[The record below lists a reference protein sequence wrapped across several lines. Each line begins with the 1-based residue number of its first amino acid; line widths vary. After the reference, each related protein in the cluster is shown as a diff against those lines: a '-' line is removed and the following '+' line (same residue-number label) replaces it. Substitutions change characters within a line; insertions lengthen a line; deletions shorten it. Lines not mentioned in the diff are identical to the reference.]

1 MTELA
6 TLSAIDLIALYRR
19 KALSPAEYFGWLEQQ
34 VAAWEPSVHALYL
47 YRPEVGRAEA
57 KASTERWSK
66 GAPNGP
72 LDGVPV
78 TVKEI
83 IATRGDPIPLG
94 SAATTLVPATDDA
107 PSVARLREDG
117 AIIFAKTT
125 CPDYGMLSSGISSF
139 HPTTH
144 NPWDLT
150 KNPGGSSSGAG
161 AAGAA
166 GYGPLHLG
174 TDIGGSIRLPA
185 AWCGLFGLKP
195 SHGRVPVDPFY
206 LGRVAGPM
214 TRTVDDAAL
223 MMATISRFDPRDGM
237 SLPPASLDWLDHA
250 IDVKG
255 LRIGL
260 MLKAGCGLP
269 VEDEVQDAVIGAAK
283 AFERAGALVSD
294 IAPVMTRDMLD
305 GVDDFF
311 RARSWADLAGYA
323 PDLRARILPYIL
335 RWAEKGATMSGA
347 DAIRGY
353 NQTNEIRKA
362 AARTFQGV
370 DIVLSPTAPV
380 VTFPAE
386 WASPLNDP
394 ERPFEHIAFTVPW
407 NMAENPAASINCGF
421 SKAGLPIGLQIV
433 APRFADL
440 TVLRLS
446 RLFETWRGPLTNW
459 PQPGKAAVEP
469 GT

>member
-1 MTELA
+1 MTDLA
-6 TLSAIDLIALYRR
+6 NLSAVDLLAHYR
-19 KALSPAEYFGWLEQQ
+19 KKSLSPVEYVEWLERHID
-34 VAAWEPSVHALYL
+34 AWETSLKALYL
-47 YRPEVGRAEA
+47 YRPDAARVEARASEA
-57 KASTERWSK
+57 RYAK
-66 GAPNGP
+66 GEPAGP

-83 IATRGDPIPLG
+83 IATKGDPIPLG
-94 SAATTLVPATDDA
+94 SAATTLTPASDDA
-107 PSVARLREDG
+107 PSAARLREDG

-139 HPTTH
+139 HPTTR

-150 KNPGGSSSGAG
+150 RNPGGSSSGSG

-185 AWCGLFGLKP
+185 GWCALFGLKP
-195 SHGRVPVDPFY
+195 SHGRVPIDPFY

-214 TRTVDDAAL
+214 TRTVDDAVL
-223 MMATISRFDPRDGM
+223 MMKSITRPDGRDGM
-237 SLPPASLDWLDHA
+237 SLPPHDLDWSDLA

-260 MLKAGCGLP
+260 MLDAGCGMA
-269 VEDEVQDAVIGAAK
+269 VQDDVRNAVIAAAK
-283 AFERAGALVSD
+283 QFERAGATIVE
-294 IAPVMTRDMLD
+294 IEGVMTRAMLD
-305 GVDDFF
+305 GVDTFF
-311 RARSWADLAGYA
+311 RARSWADIETYDAES
-323 PDLRARILPYIL
+323 RAKILPYIL
-335 RWAEKGATMSGA
+335 TWAEKGAKLTGA
-347 DAIRGY
+347 DAMRGY

-362 AARTFQGV
+362 AARLFANV
-370 DIVLSPTAPV
+370 DLVLSPTAPV

-394 ERPFEHIAFTVPW
+394 ERPFEHICFTVPW

-421 SKAGLPIGLQIV
+421 DKDGYAIGLQIV
-433 APRFADL
+433 APRFADM
-440 TVLRLS
+440 TVLRVAKLY
-446 RLFETWRGPLTNW
+446 ETWRGPITNW
-459 PQPGKAAVEP
+459 PMPK
-469 GT
+469 

>member
-1 MTELA
+1 MNDLA
-6 TLSAIDLIALYRR
+6 SLSAVELTALFRK
-19 KALSPAEYFGWLEQQ
+19 KALSPVEYFDWLETHI
-34 VAAWEPSVHALYL
+34 AAWEPSLQALYL
-47 YRPEVGRAEA
+47 YRPEIGRAEA
-57 KASTERWSK
+57 LASAARWSK
-66 GAPNGP
+66 GAPKGP

-78 TVKEI
+78 TIKEI

-94 SAATTLVPATDDA
+94 SAATKLVPATDDA

-117 AIIFAKTT
+117 AVIFAKTT

-139 HPTTH
+139 HPTTR
-144 NPWDLT
+144 NPWDLG

-161 AAGAA
+161 AAGGA

-185 AWCGLFGLKP
+185 GWCGLFGLKP

-223 MMATISRFDPRDGM
+223 MMATISRFDRRDGM
-237 SLPPASLDWLDHA
+237 SLPPETLDWSELA

-260 MLKAGCGLP
+260 TLDAGCGMP
-269 VEDEVQDAVIGAAK
+269 VEDEVRDAVVKAAK
-283 AFERAGALVSD
+283 AFEQAGAVVTE
-294 IAPVMTRDMLD
+294 IEPVMTRDMLD

-311 RARSWADLAGYA
+311 RARSWADFEAYE
-323 PDLRARILPYIL
+323 PDLRAKILPYIL
-335 RWAEKGATMSGA
+335 TWAEKGATMSA
-347 DAIRGY
+347 AAAIRGY

-362 AARTFQGV
+362 AVRTFAKV
-370 DIVLSPTAPV
+370 DIVLSPTSPV
-380 VTFPAE
+380 VAFPAE
-386 WASPLNDP
+386 WASPINDP
-394 ERPFEHIAFTVPW
+394 ERPFEHIVFTVPW
-407 NMAENPAASINCGF
+407 NMSENPAASINCGF

-433 APRFADL
+433 GPRFADL
-440 TVLRLS
+440 TVMRVSKFYERLR
-446 RLFETWRGPLTNW
+446 GAITNW
-459 PQPGKAAVEP
+459 PQPKVKAAV
-469 GT
+469 

>member
-6 TLSAIDLIALYRR
+6 TLSAIELIALYRE
-19 KALSPAEYFGWLEQQ
+19 KALSPAEYFGWLEKR
-34 VAAWEPSVHALYL
+34 VAAWEPSVQALYL
-47 YRPEVGRAEA
+47 YRPEVGRTEA

-66 GAPNGP
+66 GAPKGP

-107 PSVARLREDG
+107 PPVARLREDG

-125 CPDYGMLSSGISSF
+125 CPDYGMLSSGVSSF
-139 HPTTH
+139 HPTTR
-144 NPWDLT
+144 NPWDLS

-166 GYGPLHLG
+166 CYGPLHLG

-237 SLPPASLDWLDHA
+237 SLPPASLDWRDHA

-260 MLKAGCGLP
+260 MLEAGCGMP
-269 VEDEVQDAVIGAAK
+269 VEDEVRNAVIAAAK
-283 AFERAGALVSD
+283 AFEQAGALVRD
-294 IAPVMTRDMLD
+294 IEPVMTRNMLD

-311 RARSWADLAGYA
+311 RARSWADLAGYE

-335 RWAEKGATMSGA
+335 RWAEKGAAMSGA

-370 DIVLSPTAPV
+370 DVVLSPTAPV

-440 TVLRLS
+440 AVLRLAK
-446 RLFETWRGPLTNW
+446 LYETWRGPLTNW
-459 PQPGKAAVEP
+459 PQPAKTAVER

>member
-6 TLSAIDLIALYRR
+6 NLSAVELLALYKK
-19 KALSPAEYFGWLEQQ
+19 KALSPVEYFDWLETHID
-34 VAAWEPSVHALYL
+34 AWETQLKALYL
-47 YRPEVGRAEA
+47 YRADVGRAEA
-57 KASTERWSK
+57 KASEARYAK
-66 GAPNGP
+66 GAPIGP

-83 IATRGDPIPLG
+83 IATKGDPIPLG
-94 SAATTLVPATDDA
+94 SAATKLVPATEDA
-107 PSVARLREDG
+107 PSSARLREDG

-139 HPTTH
+139 HPTTR

-185 AWCGLFGLKP
+185 GWCALFGLKP
-195 SHGRVPVDPFY
+195 SHGRVPIEPFY

-214 TRTVDDAAL
+214 TRTVDDAVL
-223 MMATISRFDPRDGM
+223 MMESITRPDWRDGM
-237 SLPPASLDWLDHA
+237 SLPPAKLAWTDLA

-260 MLKAGCGLP
+260 TLDAGCGMA
-269 VEDEVQDAVIGAAK
+269 VQDEVRNAVVAAAK
-283 AFERAGALVSD
+283 QFERAGATIIEVE
-294 IAPVMTRDMLD
+294 PVMTQAMLD
-305 GVDDFF
+305 GVDNFF
-311 RARSWADLAGYA
+311 RSRSWADIEAYEPEA
-323 PDLRARILPYIL
+323 RAKILPYIIT
-335 RWAEKGATMSGA
+335 WAEKGAKLTGA

-353 NQTNEIRKA
+353 NQTNEMRKA
-362 AARTFQGV
+362 GARVFQKV
-370 DIVLSPTAPV
+370 DILLSPTAPV

-386 WASPLNDP
+386 YASPINDP
-394 ERPFEHIAFTVPW
+394 ERPFEHICFTVPW

-421 SKAGLPIGLQIV
+421 DKDGYAIGLQIV
-433 APRFADL
+433 GPRFADM
-440 TVLRLS
+440 TVLKIAKLY
-446 RLFETWRGPLTNW
+446 ETWRGPITNW
-459 PQPGKAAVEP
+459 PKPQ
-469 GT
+469 